1 MHLGVV
7 PKVRHLRNQTWA
19 GYIRSLLSGLG
30 SNGRLPTASSDFGSY
45 VCSTPTVPRAPP
57 AHFAADTPLR
67 RSSPGYK
74 EEREGFLAVTKNRK
88 IAKLGREIEVAGG
101 SEVAQVFYGWGTR
114 SLLSGLGSNGG
125 RDERGFSGALVRR

>member
-1 MHLGVV
+1 MAIGRGSGNMHLGVV

-30 SNGRLPTASSDFGSY
+30 SNGRLPTASSTFW
-45 VCSTPTVPRAPP
+45 P
-57 AHFAADTPLR
+57 FQ
-67 RSSPGYK
+67 
-74 EEREGFLAVTKNRK
+74 KNRK

-114 SLLSGLGSNGG
+114 SLLSGLGSNGA